1 MTDGNPLICWTNLPN
16 GRNMAP
22 NPTTVKIIVVIFVV
36 AIAVVL
42 AVVFFNQEPEEEL
55 PYEVEYKSKL
65 GQLIVRQT
73 DEIPGD
79 WWFGDVYYEDPES
92 GETVYILQQ
101 EYTSL
106 GWGKTSF
113 RIISESLVNLDER
126 TYTVE
131 LFNYDLPDSL
141 FYKVVVESS

>member
-1 MTDGNPLICWTNLPN
+1 MALI
-16 GRNMAP
+16 
-22 NPTTVKIIVVIFVV
+22 PTTVKIIVVVSVV

-42 AVVFFNQEPEEEL
+42 ALVFFTQEPKEEL

-73 DEIPGD
+73 DELPDD
-79 WWFGDVYYEDPES
+79 WWFGDVYYDDPES
-92 GETVYILQQ
+92 GETVYVLQQ
-101 EYTSL
+101 EFVTL

-113 RIISESLVNLDER
+113 RMISERLENLDER

-131 LFNYDLPDSL
+131 IFRYGNPDSL
-141 FYKVVVESS
+141 FYTMEVESP